1 MICGQSISGRENRKG
16 ECPEVGGGGGEGGG
30 WDPELLDG
38 WMGVGWAGGW
48 TDGWARCDVHT
59 FNLSTS
65 EAEAGEFKASL
76 LYMVSSK
83 PGRAIK

>member
-1 MICGQSISGRENRKG
+1 
-16 ECPEVGGGGGEGGG
+16 
-30 WDPELLDG
+30 
-38 WMGVGWAGGW
+38 MGVGWAGGW